1 MENMLTNIQIVDEDA
16 TNPIIKV
23 MGVGGGGS
31 NAVNH
36 MFKQGIYGVEF
47 VVVNTDN
54 QALSIS
60 PVPIKIQIG
69 KKLTRGR
76 GAGNDPM
83 KGREAA
89 MENLDEIRAVLE
101 RNTQMLFIAA
111 GMGGGTGTGAAPVIA
126 KLAQEMGILTVG
138 IVTRPFSFEGKLRK
152 KHAEEGIEELKKHC
166 DSLIIISNDKI
177 RDHFGNLKFSEAF
190 ANADNILT
198 IAAKGIA
205 EIITV
210 PGYVNVDFED
220 VKTVMKGSGMAI
232 MGTGIAEGQNRA
244 QKAVEAAIHSP
255 LLDDI
260 DLQGAQKILLY
271 ISTSEEELTMDEIK
285 DITDYIQYATGNIA
299 DIIWG
304 NGYDSSL
311 GKALSVT
318 IIATQF
324 QHEQLY
330 SSASSQIISLNER
343 NNLEQTEQ
351 EPFVITTK
359 NQQSTHSESENL
371 NSTSHTSNKTS
382 IDVTLPPA
390 PLSNTPIQNQ
400 TKEEEKLLKEKTI
413 EKRLKNF
420 NSPLLKN
427 INISELEDVP
437 AYLRK
442 GITLNKEIPSD
453 MVSISSF
460 TLNIDENK
468 NITLKEN
475 NSFLHNNVD

>member
-1 MENMLTNIQIVDEDA
+1 MENMFTNIQIVDDDA

-60 PVPIKIQIG
+60 PVPNKIQIG

-76 GAGNDPM
+76 GAGNDPA

-89 MENLDEIRAVLE
+89 QENLDEIRAVLE

-152 KHAEEGIEELKKHC
+152 KHAEEGIEELKKYC

-232 MGTGIAEGQNRA
+232 MGTGIAESQNRA

-271 ISTSEEELTMDEIK
+271 ISTGEEELTMDEIK
-285 DITDYIQYATGNIA
+285 EITDYIQYATGNIA

-304 NGYDSSL
+304 NGYDNSL

-324 QHEQLY
+324 QHEFVY
-330 SSASSQIISLNER
+330 NSTTSQIISLDEKNS
-343 NNLEQTEQ
+343 TEQ
-351 EPFVITTK
+351 VENEQFIVTTK
-359 NQQSTHSESENL
+359 TQPSTPTENDTIMPATNLSSKTTTDVALSTKLNL
-371 NSTSHTSNKTS
+371 NPSGHNQAREDEKT
-382 IDVTLPPA
+382 
-390 PLSNTPIQNQ
+390 
-400 TKEEEKLLKEKTI
+400 LKEKAI
-413 EKRLKNF
+413 EKRLKNL

-427 INISELEDVP
+427 LNIAELENIP

-442 GITLNKEIPSD
+442 GVELIKEIPSD
-453 MVSISSF
+453 VISLSSF

-475 NSFLHNNVD
+475 NSFLNNNVD